1 MKLLFIATIYCA
13 FMLNIN
19 ASAFYNSS
27 TEITPEMR
35 ESAAQIHE
43 QMAAC
48 LRMDKPFI
56 VCRQEMKNACIKLMG
71 PGPCQMNE
79 NCSTQV
85 TPSKKTKLSDSYNGG
100 IVEDDDDSSY
110 ESVRKYFPLRNTHQ
124 RLLK

>member
-1 MKLLFIATIYCA
+1 MRLLFIPAIYCA

-19 ASAFYNSS
+19 ASAYYNSL
-27 TEITPEMR
+27 TDITPEMR

-56 VCRQEMKNACIKLMG
+56 ICRQEMKSACIKLMG
-71 PGPCQMNE
+71 EGPCKMNE
-79 NCSTQV
+79 NCNNQTRQ
-85 TPSKKTKLSDSYNGG
+85 SKSTKLKDSYSEG
-100 IVEDDDDSSY
+100 ISEDDDSSY
-110 ESVRKYFPLRNTHQ
+110 ESVRKYFPLRNNHQ